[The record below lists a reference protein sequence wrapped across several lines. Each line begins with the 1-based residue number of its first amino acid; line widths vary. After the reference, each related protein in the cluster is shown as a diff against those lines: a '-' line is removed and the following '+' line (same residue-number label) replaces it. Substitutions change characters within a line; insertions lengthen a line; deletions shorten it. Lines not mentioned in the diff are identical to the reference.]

1 MSVSSFTSVFSPVSG
16 RLGRAV
22 ARRVDAANG
31 SDPTTTPDPVTADVA
46 DDRLP
51 SRRELWD
58 RVRSQAEAAS
68 NLPDGS

>member
-31 SDPTTTPDPVTADVA
+31 SDPTPEPVAADA

>member
-22 ARRVDAANG
+22 ARRVDATNG
-31 SDPTTTPDPVTADVA
+31 SDPTTTPDPVAADA